1 MNTREDPLPL
11 RIAVAADLAGREY
24 KHMLLPLLRGHPL
37 VAAVVDV
44 LPRQGVT
51 YPEAAVAAA
60 NLVRDGAVDRAL
72 LVCHTGLG
80 MAIAANKVRGIR
92 AVTCHDSY
100 SLRASVLSN
109 DAQVLAI
116 GQGVIGPALAKQLAT
131 EWLHHRFDPAASAA
145 RKVALIEAFERGRSL
160 KLHGREDRHAD
171 QP

>member
-1 MNTREDPLPL
+1 MNTRTDPAPL
-11 RIAVAADLAGREY
+11 RIAAAADPAGRDY

-44 LPRQGVT
+44 LPRKSVT
-51 YPEAAVAAA
+51 YPEAAIAAA
-60 NLVRDGAVDRAL
+60 KLVKDGAVDRAL

-116 GQGVIGPALAKQLAT
+116 GQGVIGQGLAKQLVT
-131 EWLHHRFDPAASAA
+131 EWLHHRFDPASSAA
-145 RKVALIEAFERGRSL
+145 RKVALIEDFERGRRL
-160 KLHGREDRHAD
+160 GPHGREGRHAD

>member
-1 MNTREDPLPL
+1 MNRPDPRPL

-24 KHMLLPLLRGHPL
+24 KHMLLPLLRGHRL
-37 VAAVVDV
+37 VAGVVDV
-44 LPRQGVT
+44 LPRETVT

-60 NLVRDGAVDRAL
+60 NLIKHGAVDRAL
-72 LVCHTGLG
+72 LICHTGLG
-80 MAIAANKVRGIR
+80 MAITANKVLGVR

-109 DAQVLAI
+109 NAQVLTI
-116 GQGVIGPALAKQLAT
+116 GQGVIGPGLAKQLVT

-145 RKVALIEAFERGRSL
+145 GKVALIEDFERARSL
-160 KLHGREDRHAD
+160 EMHEGEARHAD